1 MPEVRLIDADG
12 RQLGVYKSFEALRL
26 AREKGLDL
34 ILISPNAQPP
44 VAKIGDYGKF
54 KYEMAKHDKEA
65 KKSQRASVL
74 KEIKLTPKIGE
85 HDLQVRITRVREFLG
100 KKNKIKVNLYF
111 RGREMTH
118 RRFGEAVLARFLEAI
133 SDLGVPEAPA
143 KLEGRNL
150 VLLVVPK

>member
-1 MPEVRLIDADG
+1 MRLIDAEG
-12 RQLGVYKSFEALRL
+12 QQLGVLKSFEALRL

-85 HDLQVRITRVREFLG
+85 HDLQVRITRVKEFLE
-100 KKNKIKVNLYF
+100 KKNKIKVNMYF

-118 RRFGEAVLARFLEAI
+118 RKFGEKVLARFLEAI

-150 VLLVVPK
+150 VLLIVPK

>member
-1 MPEVRLIDADG
+1 MRLIDAEG
-12 RQLGVYKSFEALRL
+12 QQLGVLKSFEALRL

-54 KYEMAKHDKEA
+54 KYEMAKHEKEA

-85 HDLQVRITRVREFLG
+85 HDLQVRITRVKEFLE
-100 KKNKIKVNLYF
+100 KKNKIKVNMYF

-118 RRFGEAVLARFLEAI
+118 RKFGEKVLARFLEAI

-150 VLLVVPK
+150 VLLIVPK

>member
-1 MPEVRLIDADG
+1 VRLIDAEG
-12 RQLGVYKSFEALRL
+12 QQLGVLKSFEALRL

-54 KYEMAKHDKEA
+54 KYEMAKHEKEA

-85 HDLQVRITRVREFLG
+85 HDLQVRITRVKEFLE
-100 KKNKIKVNLYF
+100 KKNKIKVNMYF

-118 RRFGEAVLARFLEAI
+118 RKFGEKVLARFLEAI

-150 VLLVVPK
+150 VLLIVPK